1 MKSMKSTNSSK
12 SAPAKKPHSGESRP
26 GLGITLEIL
35 AVAFFMFSDMLVTVM
50 SRYRSY
56 PIGELLVFRTV
67 FGLLPLAAYSYYTYG
82 TAVFKTKKVSLHCFR
97 SLFGS
102 ITTFGFFL
110 AYKHINFTDA
120 IGISFTAVLFI
131 TILSVPVL
139 GEKVGIQRW
148 TAVFIGFL
156 GVLVIVPPG
165 PELLS
170 QPWVL
175 VMLACSATYAAAGLT
190 LRMLGATE
198 SPFTTV
204 IYFQATLGV
213 LGGISCLFDWRT
225 PENWQEWLI
234 LAGIGISGTMGQIL
248 VTFAYRAAPAVVIA
262 PFDYTYMIWA
272 AIYGLFV
279 FDQPLALTTV
289 VGSSIIAGSGL
300 FILWRETRLHRFR
313 ALPLK

>member
-1 MKSMKSTNSSK
+1 
-12 SAPAKKPHSGESRP
+12 
-26 GLGITLEIL
+26 GITLELL

-50 SRYRSY
+50 SRYHSY
-56 PIGELLVFRTV
+56 PIGELLVFRAV
-67 FGLLPLAAYSYYTYG
+67 FGLLPLATYAYFKYG
-82 TAVFKTKKVSLHCFR
+82 LAVFKTKKVGLHGLR
-97 SLFGS
+97 SLFGAV
-102 ITTFGFFL
+102 TTFGIFL
-110 AYKHINFTDA
+110 SYKHMNFTDA
-120 IGISFTAVLFI
+120 IGLSFTAVLFI
-131 TILSVPVL
+131 TILAVPVL

-148 TAVFIGFL
+148 TAVFIGFM

-190 LRMLGATE
+190 LRLLGATE

-204 IYFQATLGV
+204 IYFQGVLGL
-213 LGGISCLFDWRT
+213 LGGISCLFAWRT
-225 PENWQEWLI
+225 PEDWREWLI
-234 LAGIGISGTMGQIL
+234 LAGIGLTGTAGQIL